1 MSHPSTA
8 PDSGENLETHDED
21 SNVFQRDDSMGDR
34 EPDSKVHRILQEV
47 IPQSESNADK
57 IRTSADS
64 DLLPSERK
72 KAVRDQMK
80 DTLKDALPDFD
91 L

>member
-21 SNVFQRDDSMGDR
+21 SNVFKRDDAISDR
-34 EPDSKVHRILQEV
+34 ESDSKVHRILQEV
-47 IPQSESNADK
+47 VPQNASNAGK

-72 KAVRDQMK
+72 KAVRDKMNQA
-80 DTLKDALPDFD
+80 LKDALPDFD